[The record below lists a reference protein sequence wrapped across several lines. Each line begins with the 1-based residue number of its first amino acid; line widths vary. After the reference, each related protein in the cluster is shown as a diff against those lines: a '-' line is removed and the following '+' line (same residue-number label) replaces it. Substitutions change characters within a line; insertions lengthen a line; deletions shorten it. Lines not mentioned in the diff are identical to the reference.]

1 MKLMSTLKEVRIKIG
16 MTQAEVGNKAGLGG
30 SYISHIENG
39 RRFPQGGTLQKIL
52 AVLKE
57 GGAKSSDIKE
67 VKQAFRERWEQVA
80 LGDKTNKKEGQDEK
94 RKKQTD

>member
-1 MKLMSTLKEVRIKIG
+1 MSTLKEVRIKIG

-80 LGDKTNKKEGQDEK
+80 LGDKTKKGGRDEK
-94 RKKQTD
+94 SKKQTD

>member
-1 MKLMSTLKEVRIKIG
+1 MRTLREIRVKIG

-52 AVLKE
+52 AALKE
-57 GGAKSSDIKE
+57 GGAKNSDIKE
-67 VKQAFRERWEQVA
+67 VKRAFRDKWEQMA
-80 LGDKTNKKEGQDEK
+80 LGDKTKKKEG
-94 RKKQTD
+94 RG